1 MQAVNARS
9 VERNGYGIPQPLLS
23 RLHILARMA
32 TVLFPIGVWMRSSGT
47 PPSASFV
54 PDGTRSPWVVRFSEE
69 SGSRVLK
76 TVTEVTVGRRIA
88 ASSSIH

>member
-1 MQAVNARS
+1 MPVAPEGALQDKACEGYLRS
-9 VERNGYGIPQPLLS
+9 SSLRV
-23 RLHILARMA
+23 MA